1 MGRYLTFLMAYGGAF
16 ISVFYPF
23 IGLLIYVSFAIMAP
37 ESLWFWEFPGAGG
50 GFSFVVAIA
59 LLVGWAFQSF
69 GSWQFGKAAPTVL
82 CIIFFMVWTTASWP
96 LASNEDVARK
106 FVIAL
111 FKIVLPFLVGITL
124 IKEVNQLKQLAWV
137 MVCSQGYVAFE
148 FNLTYVR
155 TGINRVWLDGF
166 NGGDNNT
173 VAIGMVTGVGLAFFL
188 GLGAK
193 NLFAKAIAFGSALMM
208 AHIVLLSFSRG
219 GMVALILTGAVGFLI
234 TPRRPIHYA
243 FLAASVLVILALS
256 GQEVRQRFISVFND
270 KEERDKS
277 AESRLDLWRANFDV
291 MMQHPLFGIGPH
303 HWPELAEDYGFT
315 KGKEGHSL
323 WFQTGAE
330 LGIPGLAALLAFY
343 VIVIIRLW
351 PYHSDHSPVP
361 DPFYRDIA
369 RMVISALVGF
379 IVASQFVSITFLEIP
394 YYVVLLGAGALK
406 LLTVP
411 QSSQALS
418 DAALERELQRWE
430 SYSAPT
436 PFQGRLQ

>member
-1 MGRYLTFLMAYGGAF
+1 MGKIFTFLMAYGGAF

-23 IGLLIYVSFAIMAP
+23 VGLLIYICFAILAP
-37 ESLWFWEFPGAGG
+37 ESLWFWQFPEAGG

-59 LLVGWAFQSF
+59 LLVGWGFQSF
-69 GSWQFGKAAPTVL
+69 GNWQFGKAGPTVFS
-82 CIIFFMVWTTASWP
+82 IIFFFLWTAASWP
-96 LASNEDVARK
+96 LAPNQEVAWK
-106 FVIAL
+106 FVYSL

-124 IKEVNQLKQLAWV
+124 VKDINQLKQLAWV
-137 MVCSQGYVAFE
+137 MVCTQGYVAFE

-166 NGGDNNT
+166 NGMDNNS

-193 NLFAKAIAFGSALMM
+193 NLFAKLIAFGSAIMM

-219 GMVALILTGAVGFLI
+219 GMVALILTGAVGFLM
-234 TPRRPIHYA
+234 TPRKPIHYA

-256 GQEVRQRFISVFND
+256 GAEVRQRFVSVFAEQ
-270 KEERDKS
+270 EERDKS
-277 AESRLDLWRANFDV
+277 AESRLQLWRANFDV
-291 MMQHPLFGIGPH
+291 MTQHPLFGIGPH
-303 HWPELAEDYGFT
+303 HWPELAEDYGFP

-323 WFQTGAE
+323 WFQIGAE
-330 LGIPGLAALLAFY
+330 LGVPGLVSLLAFY
-343 VIVIIRLW
+343 LIVIFRLW
-351 PYHSDHSPVP
+351 PYHSENSVVP

-379 IVASQFVSITFLEIP
+379 AVSAQFVSITFLEIP

-406 LLTVP
+406 LLSLPEAALP
-411 QSSQALS
+411 QSE
-418 DAALERELQRWE
+418 AAIERELRSWE
-430 SYSAPT
+430 SYTTTAP
-436 PFQGRLQ
+436 F

>member
-1 MGRYLTFLMAYGGAF
+1 MGKYLTFLMAYGGAF

-23 IGLLIYVSFAIMAP
+23 IGLLIYVGFAILAP

-50 GFSFVVAIA
+50 GFSFIVAIA

-82 CIIFFMVWTTASWP
+82 SIVFFMLWTTASWP
-96 LASNEDVARK
+96 LASNQDVAK
-106 FVIAL
+106 TFVISL

-124 IKEVNQLKQLAWV
+124 IKDVNQLKQLAWV

-148 FNLTYVR
+148 LNLTYVR
-155 TGINRVWLDGF
+155 TGINRVWLEGF
-166 NGGDNNT
+166 NGMDNNS

-219 GMVALILTGAVGFLI
+219 GMVALILTGAVGFFI
-234 TPRRPIHYA
+234 TPRKPIHYA

-303 HWPELAEDYGFT
+303 HWPELAEEYGFT

-343 VIVIIRLW
+343 IVVIFRLW
-351 PYHSDHSPVP
+351 PYHSEHSLVP

-369 RMVISALVGF
+369 RMVIAALIGF
-379 IVASQFVSITFLEIP
+379 SVAAQFVSITFLEIP

-411 QSSQALS
+411 QNSLSLS

-430 SYSAPT
+430 SYSAPM